1 MRGTITPGARGAV
14 VAVQRERRG
23 RWLTIAVTR
32 LRSGGGYGAMVPQ
45 VGTYRVRYR
54 GLAGPAVRVR

>member
-23 RWLTIAVTR
+23 RWLAVTR
-32 LRSGGGYGAMVPQ
+32 LRSGGGYAAVVPQ
-45 VGTYRVRYR
+45 VGT
-54 GLAGPAVRVR
+54 

>member
-1 MRGTITPGARGAV
+1 

-54 GLAGPAVRVR
+54 GLAAPAVRVR